1 MKTAEKNANG
11 VQGATAK
18 NNQTVNRI
26 ENRPSLTGKEAKQ
39 DETAKNQTPAQTPQV
54 EKTNPAE
61 VKTSSP
67 ATVDNQP
74 ANVAPFTTGQG
85 IDEPKTEPA
94 KTEEPKPEDLKTEPV
109 KSEEVKAEP
118 KKFALNLEQTL
129 KSVEGLHRL
138 SIQRITL
145 LSRIKLLED
154 FEVKLIEENDE
165 LENNPYQG
173 CKLIIKDDKGR
184 EFVTNTPNLIRMVSQ
199 FIFDACHEKLAE
211 IEANI
216 IFPNA

>member
-11 VQGATAK
+11 VQGAAAK
-18 NNQTVNRI
+18 NNQTANRV

-39 DETAKNQTPAQTPQV
+39 DETAKDQTPAQNPQV
-54 EKTNPAE
+54 EKTNSAE
-61 VKTSSP
+61 VKTDSP
-67 ATVDNQP
+67 VTVDNQP

-85 IDEPKTEPA
+85 IGEPEGEPA
-94 KTEEPKPEDLKTEPV
+94 KTDEVKAEPV
-109 KSEEVKAEP
+109 KVEEVKADP

-199 FIFDACHEKLAE
+199 FIFDACHEKLAD

>member
-1 MKTAEKNANG
+1 MKTAEKNATA
-11 VQGATAK
+11 VQGTAAK
-18 NNQTVNRI
+18 NNQTANRV
-26 ENRPSLTGKEAKQ
+26 ENRPSLTGKEAKE
-39 DETAKNQTPAQTPQV
+39 DENAKNQTPAQTPQV
-54 EKTNPAE
+54 EANKTPE
-61 VKTSSP
+61 VKTSST
-67 ATVDNQP
+67 ATMDNQP
-74 ANVAPFTTGQG
+74 ANVAPYTTGQG
-85 IDEPKTEPA
+85 LDEAPKA
-94 KTEEPKPEDLKTEPV
+94 EPV
-109 KSEEVKAEP
+109 KAEALKAEPAQAEEVKAEP
-118 KKFALNLEQTL
+118 KKFAFNLEQTL

-165 LENNPYQG
+165 LESNPYQG

-199 FIFDACHEKLAE
+199 FIFDACHEKLAD

-216 IFPNA
+216 TFPNA

>member
-1 MKTAEKNANG
+1 MKTAEKNATA
-11 VQGATAK
+11 VQGTAAK
-18 NNQTVNRI
+18 NNQTTNRI
-26 ENRPSLTGKEAKQ
+26 ENRPSLTGKEAKE
-39 DETAKNQTPAQTPQV
+39 DEKANDQTPAQTPQASAT
-54 EKTNPAE
+54 KTAE
-61 VKTSSP
+61 VKTDSP
-67 ATVDNQP
+67 ATMDNQP
-74 ANVAPFTTGQG
+74 TNLAPFTTGQG
-85 IDEPKTEPA
+85 IDDATKAEPVKTDELKAEPA
-94 KTEEPKPEDLKTEPV
+94 KV
-109 KSEEVKAEP
+109 EEVKAEP
-118 KKFALNLEQTL
+118 QKFALNLEQTL

>member
-1 MKTAEKNANG
+1 MKTAEKNAIA
-11 VQGATAK
+11 VQGTAAK
-18 NNQTVNRI
+18 NNQTANRV
-26 ENRPSLTGKEAKQ
+26 ENRPSLTQKEAKE
-39 DETAKNQTPAQTPQV
+39 DENAKNQTPAKTSEV
-54 EKTNPAE
+54 EANKTAE
-61 VKTSSP
+61 VKTDSP

-74 ANVAPFTTGQG
+74 ANVAPYTTGQG
-85 IDEPKTEPA
+85 LDEAPKAEPA
-94 KTEEPKPEDLKTEPV
+94 KAEEQ
-109 KSEEVKAEP
+109 KAEP

-129 KSVEGLHRL
+129 KSVDGLHRL

-165 LENNPYQG
+165 LESNPYQG

-199 FIFDACHEKLAE
+199 FIFDACHDKLAD

-216 IFPNA
+216 IFPHA

>member
-11 VQGATAK
+11 VQGTAAK
-18 NNQTVNRI
+18 TTQSANRV
-26 ENRPSLTGKEAKQ
+26 ENRPSLTGKEAKEDGKATDQ
-39 DETAKNQTPAQTPQV
+39 KPAQTPQV
-54 EKTNPAE
+54 EAHNANE
-61 VKTSSP
+61 VKANSP

-74 ANVAPFTTGQG
+74 ANIAPYTTGQG
-85 IDEPKTEPA
+85 LDDAPKAEPA
-94 KTEEPKPEDLKTEPV
+94 KAEEAKAEPAKV
-109 KSEEVKAEP
+109 EEVKAEH

-173 CKLIIKDDKGR
+173 CKLII
-184 EFVTNTPNLIRMVSQ
+184 
-199 FIFDACHEKLAE
+199 
-211 IEANI
+211 
-216 IFPNA
+216 

>member
-1 MKTAEKNANG
+1 MKTAEKNATA
-11 VQGATAK
+11 VQGTAAK
-18 NNQTVNRI
+18 NNQPVNRV
-26 ENRPSLTGKEAKQ
+26 ENRPSLTGKEAKE
-39 DETAKNQTPAQTPQV
+39 DETAKNQTPAKTSEV
-54 EKTNPAE
+54 EATKTAE
-61 VKTSSP
+61 VKASSP

-74 ANVAPFTTGQG
+74 ANVAPYTTGQG
-85 IDEPKTEPA
+85 LGEAPKAETAQADTAKAEPA
-94 KTEEPKPEDLKTEPV
+94 KV
-109 KSEEVKAEP
+109 EEVKAEP

-165 LENNPYQG
+165 LESNPYQG

>member
-18 NNQTVNRI
+18 KNEATNKI
-26 ENRPSLTGKEAKQ
+26 ANRPSLTGKEAKEDGKVTDQ
-39 DETAKNQTPAQTPQV
+39 KPAQTPQV
-54 EKTNPAE
+54 EANNANE
-61 VKTSSP
+61 VKTNSP

-74 ANVAPFTTGQG
+74 ANVAPYTTGQG
-85 IDEPKTEPA
+85 IDEAVKAEEPKAEPA
-94 KTEEPKPEDLKTEPV
+94 KVEA
-109 KSEEVKAEP
+109 VKAEEQQAQP
-118 KKFALNLEQTL
+118 VKFALNLEQTL
-129 KSVEGLHRL
+129 KSVGDLHRL
-138 SIQRITL
+138 SIQRLALIG
-145 LSRIKLLED
+145 RIKTLED

-165 LENNPYQG
+165 LEANPYQG

-184 EFVTNTPNLIRMVSQ
+184 EFITNTPNLIRMVSQ
-199 FIFDACHEKLAE
+199 FIFDACHEKLAD

>member
-1 MKTAEKNANG
+1 MKTAEKNVTS
-11 VQGATAK
+11 VQGTGAK
-18 NNQTVNRI
+18 NNQAANRI
-26 ENRPSLTGKEAKQ
+26 ENRPSLTQKEAKQ
-39 DETAKNQTPAQTPQV
+39 DESTKDPAPAQTPQA

-61 VKTSSP
+61 AKTGS
-67 ATVDNQP
+67 ALTVDNQP
-74 ANVAPFTTGQG
+74 AHVAPYTTGQG
-85 IDEPKTEPA
+85 LDEAPKA
-94 KTEEPKPEDLKTEPV
+94 EEPKAETV
-109 KSEEVKAEP
+109 KGEEVKEP
-118 KKFALNLEQTL
+118 EKFALNLEQTL
-129 KSVEGLHRL
+129 RSVDGLHRL

-165 LENNPYQG
+165 LESNPYQG

-199 FIFDACHEKLAE
+199 FIFDACHDKLAE

-216 IFPNA
+216 VFPHA

>member
-11 VQGATAK
+11 VQGAAAK
-18 NNQTVNRI
+18 NNQTANRV
-26 ENRPSLTGKEAKQ
+26 ENRPSLTGKEAAAN
-39 DETAKNQTPAQTPQV
+39 ENAKNQIPAKTSQV
-54 EKTNPAE
+54 EATKTAE
-61 VKTSSP
+61 VKTDSP

-74 ANVAPFTTGQG
+74 ANLAPYTTGQG
-85 IDEPKTEPA
+85 LDEAPKAEPA
-94 KTEEPKPEDLKTEPV
+94 KTEEAKAEPAKV
-109 KSEEVKAEP
+109 EEIKAEP
-118 KKFALNLEQTL
+118 KKFAFNLEQTL
-129 KSVEGLHRL
+129 KSVDGLHRL

-165 LENNPYQG
+165 LESNPYQG

-199 FIFDACHEKLAE
+199 FIFDACHEKLAD

>member
-1 MKTAEKNANG
+1 MKTVAKNATA
-11 VQGATAK
+11 VQGTAAK
-18 NNQTVNRI
+18 ANQTANRI
-26 ENRPSLTGKEAKQ
+26 ENRPSLTQKEAKD
-39 DETAKNQTPAQTPQV
+39 DEKTKNQAPAETSQV
-54 EKTNPAE
+54 ETGKTTE
-61 VKTSSP
+61 VKTGST

-74 ANVAPFTTGQG
+74 ANAATQ
-85 IDEPKTEPA
+85 PA
-94 KTEEPKPEDLKTEPV
+94 AAAEVKEEPKAETTNV
-109 KSEEVKAEP
+109 EEAKAEP

-129 KSVEGLHRL
+129 KSVDDLHRL
-138 SIQRITL
+138 SIQRLALIA
-145 LSRIKLLED
+145 RIKTLEA

-165 LENNPYQG
+165 LEANPYQG

-199 FIFDACHEKLAE
+199 FIFDACHEKLTG

>member
-1 MKTAEKNANG
+1 MKTAEKNATA
-11 VQGATAK
+11 VQGTAAK
-18 NNQTVNRI
+18 NNQTANRV
-26 ENRPSLTGKEAKQ
+26 ENRPSLTGKEAKE
-39 DETAKNQTPAQTPQV
+39 DENAKNQTPAQTPQV
-54 EKTNPAE
+54 EANKTPE
-61 VKTSSP
+61 VKTSST
-67 ATVDNQP
+67 ATMDNQP
-74 ANVAPFTTGQG
+74 ANIAPFTTGQG
-85 IDEPKTEPA
+85 LDEAPKAEPA
-94 KTEEPKPEDLKTEPV
+94 KV
-109 KSEEVKAEP
+109 EEVKAEP
-118 KKFALNLEQTL
+118 KKFAFNLEQTL
-129 KSVEGLHRL
+129 KSVDGLHRL

-165 LENNPYQG
+165 LESNPYQG

-199 FIFDACHEKLAE
+199 FIFDACHEKLAD

>member
-11 VQGATAK
+11 VQGTTAK
-18 NNQTVNRI
+18 NNQTANRV
-26 ENRPSLTGKEAKQ
+26 ENRPNLTGKEAK
-39 DETAKNQTPAQTPQV
+39 ENENAKNPAPAQISQV

-61 VKTSSP
+61 AKTDS
-67 ATVDNQP
+67 TVTMDNQP
-74 ANVAPFTTGQG
+74 AHVAPYTTGQG
-85 IDEPKTEPA
+85 LDEAPKAERVKVEAPKAEPA
-94 KTEEPKPEDLKTEPV
+94 KV
-109 KSEEVKAEP
+109 EEVKAEP

-129 KSVEGLHRL
+129 KSVDGLHRL

-165 LENNPYQG
+165 LESNPYQG

-184 EFVTNTPNLIRMVSQ
+184 EFITNTPNLIRMVSQ
-199 FIFDACHEKLAE
+199 FIFDACHKKLAD